1 MLLIYDGASA
11 GSTHA
16 ARPPGRIRDR
26 RARDATERLHH
37 D

>member
-11 GSTHA
+11 GSINA
-16 ARPPGRIRDR
+16 ARPPGRIGGR
-26 RARDATERLHH
+26 RVRDATERLHH